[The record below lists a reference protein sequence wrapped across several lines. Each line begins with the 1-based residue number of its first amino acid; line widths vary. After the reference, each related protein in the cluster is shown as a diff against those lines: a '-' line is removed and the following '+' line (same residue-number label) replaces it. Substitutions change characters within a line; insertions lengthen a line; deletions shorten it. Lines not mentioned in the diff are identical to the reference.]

1 MILKNILVLM
11 LNILMIRMAK
21 LNIKIKD
28 NTLLGVK
35 YKQKCEDNGCSTC
48 G

>member
-1 MILKNILVLM
+1 
-11 LNILMIRMAK
+11 MASKEK

-28 NTLLGVK
+28 DTLLGVK
-35 YKQKCEDNGCSTC
+35 YKQKCEDNGCPTC